1 MTAGAL
7 LLASVAGAQT
17 VADER
22 QALSIAKAQSAQANL
37 RAQQLEIRA
46 AAERSA
52 ADRARAQTV
61 AVGARIQSA
70 EADISA
76 AEARIR
82 LIEKLRAGARARLAA
97 RQEPATRLIAALQ
110 MLGRRPPALA
120 LVQPGSTRDLVH
132 VRAVLSS
139 MLPWIQQRTQAL
151 RAELALNQ
159 QLRNDAELALSA
171 VDSSQKRLA
180 VERASLVR
188 LAAQHRIASK
198 RLSGIAINEQDRAV
212 ALGEKARDIVDL
224 MQDIDAAAEVRT
236 ALETLPGP
244 LLRPLSPTAPRA
256 APVELVPLAKRR
268 LSYRL
273 PVTGTVVTG
282 LGEVS
287 SAGVRARGLTI
298 ATRSG
303 ALVVAPAS
311 GRVMF
316 AAPYRGYGKI
326 VIIDHGKGWT
336 TLITSIAAL
345 DTATGENVIQGSPI
359 GRAGNDQPTVTVE
372 LREAGRPVDIT
383 PMLN

>member
-1 MTAGAL
+1 MAAGAL

-46 AAERSA
+46 ADERNA

-82 LIEKLRAGARARLAA
+82 LIEKLRNGARARLAA

-139 MLPWIQQRTQAL
+139 MLPWIQQRTQGL

-188 LAAQHRIASK
+188 LAAAHRIASK

-244 LLRPLSPTAPRA
+244 LLRPLSPATPRA
-256 APVELVPLAKRR
+256 APVERVPFAKRR

-311 GRVMF
+311 GRVVF
-316 AAPYRGYGKI
+316 AAPYRGFGRI

-336 TLITSIAAL
+336 TLITSLAAL
-345 DTATGENVIQGSPI
+345 DTVIGENVIQGSPI
-359 GRAGNDQPTVTVE
+359 GRAGSDQPTITVE
-372 LREAGRPVDIT
+372 LRGAGRPVDIT